1 MVDILTGWNT
11 NAGYG
16 DWSISPASASLW
28 VDDAG
33 VPIIDDLGQPIDA
46 ISDLAAGFSETGDL
60 ITAVLISLFTDAAA
74 SDDDIIPDGTADR
87 RGWWGG
93 DIGSKLWLRMRS
105 KATPLVLAQV
115 KDDIEQALAWLVTD
129 GVASAVTVTT
139 SFFAPTMLGAQV
151 TISRNNAP
159 NFALRFSRLWENI

>member
-1 MVDILTGWNT
+1 MDILTGWNAST
-11 NAGYG
+11 GYG
-16 DWSISPASASLW
+16 DWTITPASTSLW

-33 VPIIDDLGQPIDA
+33 SPIVDDLGQPIDA
-46 ISDLAAGFSETGDL
+46 ISDPSTALSHSGDL

-74 SDDDIIPDGTADR
+74 SPDDIIPDGTADR

-115 KDDIEQALAWLVTD
+115 KNDIEQALAWMVSD
-129 GVASAVTVTT
+129 GVASQITVITEFT
-139 SFFAPTMLGAQV
+139 KPGTLGAQV